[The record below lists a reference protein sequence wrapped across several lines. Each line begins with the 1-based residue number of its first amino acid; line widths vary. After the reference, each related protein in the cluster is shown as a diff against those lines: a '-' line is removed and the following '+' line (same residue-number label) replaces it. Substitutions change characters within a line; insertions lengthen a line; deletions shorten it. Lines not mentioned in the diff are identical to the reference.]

1 MIFNFRHFHMNL
13 EEVIGCFLW
22 IETGN
27 SSPICCGLRH
37 KHIDFDLTLLKLLI
51 SAFLVKIMWNGSVTG
66 HKAKETFYVLK
77 NSFLTFF
84 LFGFCLFLGQF
95 STRKRVRAQ
104 NTTKPKCHAGI
115 TLPSVK
121 LCSRVAVV
129 ISKYV
134 HEWETFHCYLLMS

>member
-1 MIFNFRHFHMNL
+1 M
-13 EEVIGCFLW
+13 
-22 IETGN
+22 
-27 SSPICCGLRH
+27 
-37 KHIDFDLTLLKLLI
+37 
-51 SAFLVKIMWNGSVTG
+51 
-66 HKAKETFYVLK
+66 LK

-115 TLPSVK
+115 TLPSLK

-134 HEWETFHCYLLMS
+134 HEWETLLPSNVIDFVMLSAQMVLMFSQLPGEAYFPRVTSMSRRQGVNQCAKINAKV